1 MQIDPSYYLNDSPT
15 GVQGKVTGF
24 EIHRSI
30 SSNTLYSVF
39 AVGFDGEILYP
50 VCVDVAWDW
59 AVYTKNSEDFRFLE
73 QST

>member
-1 MQIDPSYYLNDSPT
+1 MQIDPDTLPQVVT
-15 GVQGKVTGF
+15 KEVTGF

-50 VCVDVAWDW
+50 VCVDVTWDW

>member
-1 MQIDPSYYLNDSPT
+1 MQIDPDILPQVVT
-15 GVQGKVTGF
+15 KEVTGF

-39 AVGFDGEILYP
+39 AVDFDGEILYP
-50 VCVDVAWDW
+50 VCVDTTWDW
-59 AVYTKNSEDFRFLE
+59 AVQAKENQEKEL